1 KNISVQTAPG
11 SWPAS
16 SISYTVGEEQARFL
30 LGVGSFSVNGIR
42 VVAKMADSDLLTFKS
57 VPPSAE
63 NRGEWLA
70 VLDAIGAGHIVG
82 HGGRPVGP
90 KRCPV
95 PPGGF
100 RVGAARRTGPRVRA
114 GGFPFAW
121 RSNGPARLRSG
132 HDALQRAD
140 GTPGP
145 SQRRGS
151 ESDGES
157 PRPFLLE

>member
-1 KNISVQTAPG
+1 PAAIELPAGAKNVSVQAAPG

-70 VLDAIGAGHIVG
+70 VLDAIGAGHIVAELDL
-82 HGGRPVGP
+82 V
-90 KRCPV
+90 
-95 PPGGF
+95 
-100 RVGAARRTGPRVRA
+100 AT
-114 GGFPFAW
+114 
-121 RSNGPARLRSG
+121 
-132 HDALQRAD
+132 AD
-140 GTPGP
+140 GRWVQNVAQYRIGLSGCALAVEPGRAAIHVDSLLP
-145 SQRRGS
+145 RGAVILL
-151 ESDGES
+151 
-157 PRPFLLE
+157 PFDPATMRLTAST